1 VKRLGAVAEIVMGQ
15 SPSSSNYNANGVG
28 LPLIQGNADIANRE
42 TLLPGA
48 VFIGFTGTPLLK
60 QDKQTSFDVFGNY
73 IHTYKFGEAVEDEV
87 VLDLVYEARDIPQEL
102 GSTKKVDAWFEAKTK
117 GLNDWQ
123 KAALREQWGTMQKV
137 LSSRSRMERVV
148 EDIVFDFSVKPRLA
162 SERGNAML
170 VASSIYAAVKYF
182 ELFQKTVFKGRRA
195 LVTSYNPQAQD
206 VTRGETGA
214 NTETLDAM
222 PMTKEKMI
230 AA

>member
-1 VKRLGAVAEIVMGQ
+1 MKALM
-15 SPSSSNYNANGVG
+15 PN
-28 LPLIQGNADIANRE
+28 D
-42 TLLPGA
+42 

-60 QDKQTSFDVFGNY
+60 KDKQTSLELFGSY

-102 GSTKKVDAWFEAKTK
+102 GSHQKIDAWFEAKTK

-148 EDIVFDFSVKPRLA
+148 VDVVFDFSVKPRLS

-170 VASSIYAAVKYF
+170 VASSIYEASKYY
-182 ELFQKTVFKGRRA
+182 ELFQKTACKGRCA
-195 LVTSYNPQAQD
+195 
-206 VTRGETGA
+206 
-214 NTETLDAM
+214 
-222 PMTKEKMI
+222 
-230 AA
+230 